1 MYLGAHISIA
11 KGLYNAVQTSV
22 EMGGNTFQFFTRNPR
37 GGRAKKLDE
46 QDILKAQQLMK
57 ANNFGPLVAHSPYTY
72 NLASKK
78 PEVREFSL
86 RMLREDFQR
95 VKTVG
100 VPYIVL
106 HPGSHGGQGEEM
118 GLDLVAAG
126 LKDVLAEIPTETF
139 LLLEGMAGSGT
150 ELGYTMKQL
159 GSLITQCDN
168 HPQLGVCLDSCH
180 LTGAGYDLT
189 RLDELKDDIEKEVG
203 FDRLKVFHLN
213 DSIHPVGSRR
223 DRHAKLGEGELGLD
237 IIKSI
242 IFDED
247 LSKAVFILE
256 TPNDEEGYA
265 REIALIKEWQ

>member
-11 KGLYNAVQTSV
+11 KGLYKAVQTSM

-37 GGRAKKLDE
+37 GGSAKKLDE
-46 QDILKAQQLMK
+46 KDILKAQQLMK
-57 ANNFGPLVAHSPYTY
+57 ENDFGPLVAHSPYTY

-78 PEVREFSL
+78 TEVREFSL

-95 VKTVG
+95 VKTMG

-106 HPGSHGGQGEEM
+106 HPGSHGGQGEEI
-118 GLDLVAAG
+118 GLELVVAG
-126 LKDVLAEIPTETF
+126 LKNVLAEIPAETF

-150 ELGYTMKQL
+150 ELGYTMKHL

-189 RLDELKDDIEKEVG
+189 RLDELKHDFEKEVG
-203 FDRLKVFHLN
+203 FDRLKAFHLN
-213 DSIHPVGSRR
+213 DSVHSVGSRR

-265 REIALIKEWQ
+265 REIALIKEWL